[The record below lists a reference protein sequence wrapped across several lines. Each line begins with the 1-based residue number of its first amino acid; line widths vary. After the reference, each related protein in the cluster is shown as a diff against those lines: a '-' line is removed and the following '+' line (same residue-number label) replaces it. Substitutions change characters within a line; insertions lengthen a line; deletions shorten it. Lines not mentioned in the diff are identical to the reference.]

1 MRTKPGEIYL
11 VDLGLGGKVRPMLV
25 VSRDDADPPRALALC
40 VPVTTAFR
48 GSRYE
53 VPLPKVAFL
62 RQMSYANTQGLM
74 AIEHHELSRLLGR
87 LPSAALLSVKD
98 GLRYAL
104 DL

>member
-1 MRTKPGEIYL
+1 MA
-11 VDLGLGGKVRPMLV
+11 GKVRPMLV
-25 VSRDDADPPRALALC
+25 VSREDTDPPRALALC

-53 VPLPKVAFL
+53 VLLPKVAFL
-62 RQMSYANTQGLM
+62 SQVSYANTQGLM
-74 AIEHHELSRLLGR
+74 AIEHHELSRRPLGR
-87 LPSAALLSVKD
+87 LPASALAAVKD